1 MASQAPPERLIVVD
15 MGYPP
20 DVAYPDSFDELPNSV
35 AGSNETSRWNFSFS
49 VREAAFLAGL
59 QADFLRPL

>member
-1 MASQAPPERLIVVD
+1 MERLVVVD
-15 MGYPP
+15 MGYAP
-20 DVAYPDSFDELPNSV
+20 DVGYPESFDEPPNSI
-35 AGSNETSRWNFSFS
+35 ADPNETARWVFSFS

>member
-1 MASQAPPERLIVVD
+1 MASQAPKERLVVVD

-20 DVAYPDSFDELPNSV
+20 DVAYPDSFDELPNDV
-35 AGSNETSRWNFSFS
+35 ADSNEPARWSFAFS
-49 VREAAFLAGL
+49 VSEAAFLAGI

>member
-1 MASQAPPERLIVVD
+1 MATQAPTERLVVVD

-20 DVAYPDSFDELPNSV
+20 EVAYPDSFEELPNNIADS
-35 AGSNETSRWNFSFS
+35 SETTQWSFSFS
-49 VREAAFLAGL
+49 VSEAAFLAGI

>member
-1 MASQAPPERLIVVD
+1 MERLVVVD

-20 DVAYPDSFDELPNSV
+20 DVAYPESFDELPNSL
-35 AGSNETSRWNFSFS
+35 ADSNETAGWSFSFS